1 MLKVFT
7 KTWGGKTYEK
17 VFEGSLLVDKL
28 TEKSPERFP
37 TREQATELLQSVL
50 KEGIIKS
57 IGRSRLYEDGS
68 QLFYWSE
75 TSQTPSNMATTAN
88 LRTQV

>member
-1 MLKVFT
+1 MACRHHIYTQYIHVYMHTRPGYLKT
-7 KTWGGKTYEK
+7 
-17 VFEGSLLVDKL
+17 
-28 TEKSPERFP
+28 
-37 TREQATELLQSVL
+37 TRIWARHGQTLQLLQSVL
-50 KEGIIKS
+50 KEGIIKG